1 MSKLRNKLSDL
12 FARDKLVTDGGTLW
26 KTAAGE
32 WRKQR
37 ILKFASSGGF
47 FLITLAV
54 AIATIGLPFPGKVK
68 ADRPQATEIYAKDNQ
83 TLLYKLRGEK
93 NRTSIDFPEMPKCI
107 KDATVAVEDKDF
119 YKHKGFDPRGFARA
133 FYTDVAS
140 RSTVGGGGSTITQQ
154 LVKNVFLSPEQT
166 ITRKT
171 KELVLSLEIE
181 QMFAKDEILRIY
193 LNEIPYGN
201 SAYGIQ
207 AAAQT
212 YFGKN
217 AKELTLPECATLAA
231 IPRAPTY
238 YSPYNNTDPNRL
250 KIRAK
255 YVVDQMVGEK
265 YVTEAEGGAAK
276 AEIDKGLEYTAAK
289 GEEIKAP
296 HFVFFVREQLEQKF
310 GAKRTQEG
318 GYRVVTTLDPAKQ
331 DMAED
336 VIKTAAR
343 TKFAGYGATNAALT
357 SIDHRNGDVV
367 AMVGSADYFDVA
379 REGNVNVA
387 TSERQPGSSIK
398 PLFYL
403 AAFQKGRADTGLA
416 LNPATLLWDVKTDFG
431 GGYAPNNYDQK
442 FRGPVSARDSL
453 QQSLNVTS
461 VKMLDLV
468 GVPDAVRFANRMGI
482 TSLKPEK
489 SGDYGLALVLGG
501 GEVKLVDM
509 ATAYG
514 VVANKGEK
522 VPTRAILKIDDI
534 KKKTIFKADDTPKKE
549 RVVSEALAYQL
560 TNVLTDDAARAP
572 QFGRNSAL
580 TLPGREAAAKTGT
593 TDSYRDAWTMGY
605 TPQLTTGVWL
615 GNNDNSPM
623 NQTGGSVGAAPIWQE
638 YMRRALQD
646 QKEEKFERPNG
657 VKEEQVDRL
666 TGLKP
671 NGGPTKKEIF
681 TTENAP
687 TDKSPVAG
695 DTCGKVDVKSGLKS
709 ERPSNPNWENPV
721 QAFIRSRGITISGF
735 NDTKS
740 AECGPT
746 VSIVSP
752 GNGDKVSGTITIQA
766 RATSDRGIK
775 NVSFTWDG
783 QEIGSKDSPPFTVS
797 YTIRDTSGT
806 HTIAAKAVDQDGNEK
821 TATITVTVGED
832 EDDKPASLELSC
844 TGSRVCTASSD
855 QDLTDVVLVN
865 PDTGETIPMSGS
877 GSGATATA
885 PATWSSAFARG
896 NDSKG
901 NSVKSNTVKFS
912 AGSNGNGNGVGGGV
926 GGGNLPGAD

>member
-1 MSKLRNKLSDL
+1 MKKLRHKLSNL
-12 FARDKLVTDGGTLW
+12 FAKDRLVADGGTVW

-32 WRKQR
+32 WRKRR
-37 ILKFASSGGF
+37 ILKFSGSGGF
-47 FLITLAV
+47 FLLTLMV
-54 AIATIGLPFPGKVK
+54 AIATIGLPFPGKVQ
-68 ADRPQATEIYAKDNQ
+68 ADRAQATEIYANDNA

-140 RSTVGGGGSTITQQ
+140 RSTAGGGGSTITQQ

-207 AAAQT
+207 SAAQT
-212 YFGKN
+212 YFGKH

-238 YSPYNNTDPNRL
+238 YSPYNNTDPSRL

-255 YVVDQMVGEK
+255 YVVDQMVAEK
-265 YVTEAEGGAAK
+265 YITEAEGEAAK

-296 HFVFFVREQLEQKF
+296 HFVFYVREQLEQKF

-318 GYRVVTTLDPAKQ
+318 GYRVVTTLDAGKQ
-331 DMAED
+331 DIAED
-336 VIKTAAR
+336 VVRTAAR
-343 TKFAGYGATNAALT
+343 SRFSGYGASNAALT
-357 SIDHRNGDVV
+357 SIDHRTGDIV
-367 AMVGSADYFDVA
+367 AMVGSVDYFDVA
-379 REGNVNVA
+379 GQGNVNVA
-387 TSERQPGSSIK
+387 TAERQPGSSIK
-398 PLFYL
+398 PIVYL

-431 GGYAPNNYDQK
+431 GGYAPNNYDQR
-442 FRGPVSARDSL
+442 FRGPVSARDGL
-453 QQSLNVTS
+453 QQSLNVPS

-468 GVPDAVRFANRMGI
+468 GLPDALRFANRMGI
-482 TSLKPEK
+482 SSLKPENADK
-489 SGDYGLALVLGG
+489 YGLSLVLGG
-501 GEVKLVDM
+501 GEVKLVDLT
-509 ATAYG
+509 TAYG
-514 VVANKGEK
+514 VIANKGDK
-522 VPTRAILKIDDI
+522 APTRAILKIDDI
-534 KKKTIFKADDTPKKE
+534 KKRTVFKADPTPRKD
-549 RVVSEALAYQL
+549 RVVSEALAYQI
-560 TNVLTDDAARAP
+560 TNVLADDAARAP

-593 TDSYRDAWTMGY
+593 TDSYRDAWTMGF
-605 TPQLTTGVWL
+605 TPQLTSGVWL
-615 GNNDNSPM
+615 GNNDNRPM
-623 NQTGGSVGAAPIWQE
+623 NQVGGSIGAAPIWQE

-646 QKEEKFERPNG
+646 QPADKFERPGG

-681 TTENAP
+681 TAENAP
-687 TDKSPVAG
+687 TDKSPIAG

-709 ERPSNPNWENPV
+709 ERPNNPNWENPV

-746 VSIVSP
+746 VSIISP
-752 GNGDKVSGTITIQA
+752 ANGEKVSGTIEIQA

-775 NVSFTWDG
+775 NVTFTWDG
-783 QEIGSKDSPPFTVS
+783 QEIGVEQKAPFIVKYTV
-797 YTIRDTSGT
+797 TDKSGS
-806 HTIAAKAVDQDGNEK
+806 HTIAAKAVDEDGNEK
-821 TATITVTVGED
+821 TATITVTVGDD
-832 EDDKPASLELSC
+832 EDSKPAELNLSC
-844 TGSRVCTASSD
+844 SGSRRCTATSNK
-855 QDLTDVVLVN
+855 DLTDVVLVN
-865 PDTGETIPMSGS
+865 PGTGETIPMSES

-885 PATWSSAFARG
+885 PDTWASAFARG
-896 NDSKG
+896 RDSDG
-901 NSVKSNTVKFS
+901 NSVKSNTVTFS
-912 AGSNGNGNGVGGGV
+912 GGNNGNGGNGGV
-926 GGGNLPGAD
+926 GGGNLPRADE